1 MLLNKIRI
9 SLTNINFRPEAEFCI
24 ATEVIALLDYTNPE
38 NPSIIGSKVR
48 CLGIGNSS
56 FDVKLVH
63 PASKPIPINND
74 MITASAGVG
83 VNVVFSDLSLSC
95 YCFIDKQTGKLKQ
108 GVTATAS
115 KVELLED
122 NNNDVVM

>member
-1 MLLNKIRI
+1 MLLNKIRL
-9 SLTNINFRPEAEFCI
+9 SLANINFRPEAEFCI

-74 MITASAGVG
+74 MIAASAGVG
-83 VNVVFSDLSLSC
+83 VSVVFSDLSLSC
-95 YCFIDKQTGKLKQ
+95 YCFIDKETGKLKQ
-108 GVTATAS
+108 GVTAVAS
-115 KVELLED
+115 KVALLED
-122 NNNDVVM
+122 NNDVVM